1 MVARDGAD
9 WNTSAVMTKVKC
21 YCQTFFLGSIIDVHC
36 RWARVSMGL
45 SIPVFPEPLLGL
57 VLEVCAECFICL
69 STGIKPGV
77 QAIPPL
83 EKGRN
88 YGMILA
94 ICQMKQW
101 IAQTNPDQLLPIG
114 MIEVGI
120 QYLLLMHQGHPLKAP
135 GYVVQWGP

>member
-1 MVARDGAD
+1 
-9 WNTSAVMTKVKC
+9 
-21 YCQTFFLGSIIDVHC
+21 
-36 RWARVSMGL
+36 MGL

-120 QYLLLMHQGHPLKAP
+120 QYLLPMHQGHPPKAP